1 MKILKN
7 STYNELVKNLEASQ
21 AINREISK
29 KYKFIHSENEKLHK
43 KVESF
48 SIMES
53 EAVKAEQIRYAEL
66 LLKVKELK
74 AKAAKWDALK
84 AKEAKKARDR
94 RAKRKA
100 EIVIT
105 MPEALEK
112 FLKEEGAYDAFVK
125 NTKEYYGKSIQI
137 RTMTGAFDWDASTEG
152 WHFWEKLSEKF
163 NSINNKK

>member
-21 AINREISK
+21 AINREMSK
-29 KYKFIHSENEKLHK
+29 KYKFINSENEKLHK

-53 EAVKAEQIRYAEL
+53 EAVKAEQVRYAEL
-66 LLKVKELK
+66 LFKVEELK

-100 EIVIT
+100 DIIIT

-112 FLKEEGAYDAFVK
+112 FLKNEGVYDAFIK
-125 NTKEYYGKSIQI
+125 NAKKYYGKTTHILTLSV
-137 RTMTGAFDWDASTEG
+137 AFDWAESKEG
-152 WHFWEKLSEKF
+152 WNFWAKLSRKF
-163 NSINNKK
+163 NEKRM